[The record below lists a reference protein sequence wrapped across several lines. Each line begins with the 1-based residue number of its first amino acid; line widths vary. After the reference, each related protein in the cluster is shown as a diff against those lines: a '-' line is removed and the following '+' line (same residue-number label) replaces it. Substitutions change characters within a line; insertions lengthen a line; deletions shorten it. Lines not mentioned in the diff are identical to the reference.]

1 MPIPRRSR
9 QGQRPYLHVWCGLFL
24 AYMRQYF
31 QLAWGEV
38 KYMCPV
44 APVPIYTAMLLE
56 QPADFVSNLK
66 RPQRNAVTSPSRE
79 PTLAGRVS
87 SSIALAGRGGSTA
100 PASCGMSPGSERA
113 SSCSSAA
120 ECCVLAGG
128 TLSRRATLVDA
139 TEFWVLAEGS
149 SCPLAFFV
157 TSVR

>member
-56 QPADFVSNLK
+56 QPADFVFSLETPSAK
-66 RPQRNAVTSPSRE
+66 RGHIVLEGTYSGWTRILFYCPCRAWWLDS
-79 PTLAGRVS
+79 AGILWNV
-87 SSIALAGRGGSTA
+87 A
-100 PASCGMSPGSERA
+100 
-113 SSCSSAA
+113 
-120 ECCVLAGG
+120 
-128 TLSRRATLVDA
+128 
-139 TEFWVLAEGS
+139 W
-149 SCPLAFFV
+149 
-157 TSVR
+157 